1 MMTTRITRKHF
12 GALALAALAPLAL
25 STAWAQGGY
34 PSRTV
39 TFVVPAAAGGT
50 TDISARMAAQALA
63 PVLGQT
69 VVVDNKGGA
78 GGNIAHQF
86 VANAAPDGTV
96 LLFGSVGP
104 LTIAPHLMKLT

>member
-63 PVLGQT
+63 PVLGQS
-69 VVVDNKGGA
+69 VVVDNKG
-78 GGNIAHQF
+78 
-86 VANAAPDGTV
+86 AAT
-96 LLFGSVGP
+96 
-104 LTIAPHLMKLT
+104 APSRPTSSSAPSPMATRCSCSTRATT